1 MEWDQ
6 WLSHRMRMGRPH
18 FYPFLEVLTHAVKG
32 WWTLRSPSE
41 DILQK
46 TSQLSSFLSTPMLI
60 SWSFPSL
67 SHCVSFL
74 TALSL
79 FSFSFFPFF
88 FFFGCVV
95 WKGRG
100 TRDQTTNICWIIE
113 TAREVQKNIYFHFID
128 YAKAF
133 DCMNHNKL
141 ENSERD
147 GNIRPPDLP
156 LEKSVCRSGSNS

>member
-18 FYPFLEVLTHAVKG
+18 FYPFLEVLMHTVKG
-32 WWTLRSPSE
+32 WWTLRSSSE

-88 FFFGCVV
+88 FFFFWLCCVKRQRNQRPNYQHLLDHRNSKRV
-95 WKGRG
+95 PGKHLLPLYWLCQSLWLYGSQQTGKFWKRWEY
-100 TRDQTTNICWIIE
+100 QTTWP
-113 TAREVQKNIYFHFID
+113 A
-128 YAKAF
+128 
-133 DCMNHNKL
+133 
-141 ENSERD
+141 S
-147 GNIRPPDLP
+147 
-156 LEKSVCRSGSNS
+156 